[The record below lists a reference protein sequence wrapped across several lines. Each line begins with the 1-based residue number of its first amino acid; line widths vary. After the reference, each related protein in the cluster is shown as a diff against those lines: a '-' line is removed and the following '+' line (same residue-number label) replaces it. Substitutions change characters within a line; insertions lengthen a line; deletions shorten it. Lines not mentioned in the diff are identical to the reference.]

1 LLVAVFSCY
10 LVVTGWLR
18 ARNRSAVPTVADW
31 VATTSMAVASAAMA
45 VWSLALLRGGSSL
58 GIVLLVFAGV
68 GGTLSLVDVYFLRG
82 RRYRGLDRIIAHLAR
97 MLDGAIAAL
106 TAFTVVNVHAEP
118 AFIPWLAPTVL
129 LTPLIFYWAARV
141 QRSGLPETRSPR
153 TPRAA

>member
-1 LLVAVFSCY
+1 M
-10 LVVTGWLR
+10 GG
-18 ARNRSAVPTVADW
+18 
-31 VATTSMAVASAAMA
+31 
-45 VWSLALLRGGSSL
+45 ALSP
-58 GIVLLVFAGV
+58 
-68 GGTLSLVDVYFLRG
+68 VDLYFLHG
-82 RRYRGLDRIIAHLAR
+82 RRYRGIDRIIAHLAR
-97 MLDGAIAAL
+97 MLGGAIAAL